1 MRLNT
6 SIESWAARFF
16 FALAITPLAACGVS
30 SGSSGSAGNPGTP
43 VTCDD
48 PQPYLTATDSGYER
62 CSNGVVHRREA
73 LSCPAPTA
81 TACMNSA
88 DAGGTGGGTAGGCTT
103 NADCTAFPGGYCE
116 ASSPG
121 CACIYSCQTDADCG
135 AGNSCECGP
144 YQGQCVTSTCKTDA
158 DCGGFLC
165 ALEPLTDANGC
176 VTGEQLACMTAADTC
191 NTDADCQAGVTC
203 ARINGHL
210 ACSDFAPSP
219 ATCCANPLPVGGCGR
234 PFLIGNTA
242 RQAEAA
248 PRSDWTAA
256 GQEVR
261 LDGIDARERAAL
273 AAHWTRIGLM
283 EHASIAAFARFSLQ
297 LLAVGAPPEL
307 VRDAQAAMTD
317 ETDHT
322 LLSFALASAY
332 AGRSIGPGR
341 LALAGALDAQDDR
354 AILITTIREGC
365 IGETLAAI
373 EAAEASAHAED
384 PAVRAVLAKIAVDE
398 ERHALLAWRYV
409 AWAIAGNAE
418 LAAVARAELD
428 AALSEPIVVASRG
441 EDAMLAHGVTG
452 EARGAEI
459 RRQAM
464 ATVIRPAARG
474 VLAS

>member
-6 SIESWAARFF
+6 SLESWAARFLL
-16 FALAITPLAACGVS
+16 ALAITPLAASCGSVTG
-30 SGSSGSAGNPGTP
+30 SGTPGQP
-43 VTCDD
+43 VTCDN
-48 PQPYLTATDSGYER
+48 PKPYLTAKDSGYEQ
-62 CSNGVVHRREA
+62 CDNGIIHRREV
-73 LSCPAPTA
+73 LSCGAPSA

-88 DAGGTGGGTAGGCTT
+88 GAGGAGGGGGASAGGCTT

-116 ASSPG
+116 AGSTS
-121 CACIYSCQTDADCG
+121 CDCIYSCVTDADCG
-135 AGNSCECGP
+135 AGSSCECGP
-144 YQGQCVTSTCKTDA
+144 YQSTCVTSSCKTDA

-165 ALEPLTDANGC
+165 ALERVFDATGC
-176 VTGEQLACMTAADTC
+176 NPTEQLACLTAADTC
-191 NTDADCQAGVTC
+191 NSDSDCQVGVLC
-203 ARINGHL
+203 VRVDGHL
-210 ACSDFAPSP
+210 KCDDSSTGPAP
-219 ATCCANPLPVGGCGR
+219 CCTNIPGLCGR
-234 PFLIGNTA
+234 PFLIDGAT

-248 PRSDWTAA
+248 SRSDWMAA

-273 AAHWTRIGLM
+273 AAHWTRVGLM

-307 VRDAQAAMTD
+307 VRDAQAAMAD

-322 LLSFALASAY
+322 LLCFALASAY

-341 LALAGALDAQDDR
+341 LSLSGALDAQDDR
-354 AILITTIREGC
+354 TILITTIREGC

-373 EAAEASAHAED
+373 EAAEAGAHAED

-409 AWAIAGNAE
+409 AWAIAGNPE
-418 LAAVARAELD
+418 LAAVASAELD
-428 AALSEPIVVASRG
+428 AALAEPIAAGARD
-441 EDAMLAHGVTG
+441 DAMLAHGVTG
-452 EARGAEI
+452 DARGAEI

-464 ATVIRPAARG
+464 AQVIGPAAYA